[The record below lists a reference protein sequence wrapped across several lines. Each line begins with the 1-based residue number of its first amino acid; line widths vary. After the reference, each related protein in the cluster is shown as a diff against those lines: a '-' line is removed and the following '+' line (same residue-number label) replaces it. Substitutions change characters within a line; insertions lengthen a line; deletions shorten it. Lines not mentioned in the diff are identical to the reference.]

1 MDSKNLRIFFFFL
14 SLGFLRILFILM
26 YFKNG
31 SLVAMRLNLPYI
43 ILIIVD
49 VMDMSIKRN
58 VCVCLFAS

>member
-43 ILIIVD
+43 LIIVD